1 MAPTALRKASTLAW
15 ILRCR
20 DRRNGVV
27 PRSAVR
33 TVRSDSFLFGVEI
46 ESQDIFREQFDFFYS
61 CDLSCNAT
69 ILLEEVML
77 TRKGA

>member
-1 MAPTALRKASTLAW
+1 MAPIALRKALTLAW
-15 ILRCR
+15 ILRCP
-20 DRRNGVV
+20 DLRNGVV

-33 TVRSDSFLFGVEI
+33 TFRSDSFLVGVEI

-61 CDLSCNAT
+61 CDLSCNAI

-77 TRKGA
+77 TLKCA